1 MQEELFETKIK
12 LSKFWLMLH
21 NSFQIFGRYAHTHTT
36 YLLP

>member
-21 NSFQIFGRYAHTHTT
+21 NSFQIFGRHV
-36 YLLP
+36 LLIHLTQL